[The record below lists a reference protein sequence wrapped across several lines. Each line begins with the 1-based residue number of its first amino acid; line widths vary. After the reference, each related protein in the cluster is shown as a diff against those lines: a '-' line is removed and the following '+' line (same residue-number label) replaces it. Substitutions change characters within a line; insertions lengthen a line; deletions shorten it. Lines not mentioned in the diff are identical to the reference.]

1 MKITKKLIKPFATLL
16 LGVFTLGTLIGCGNK
31 TPVAEGYL
39 WTATKGDVT
48 INLIGTMHPA
58 PSTHNFFNKKVTKIL
73 KNTDVL
79 SVEADITDM
88 AKVTAS
94 QDKLLNTSDKTA
106 KNQLTEDEI
115 KKVNE
120 ILAPSNMNISAL
132 SVLTPAGIVSI
143 LESTMYQEENY
154 TTSFDELLIKKS
166 QEKGIEIHE
175 LESVDFQLDLLN
187 NLYTWDDVK
196 ATIATVTDSSKKD
209 ETIKYLKDT
218 FNAYVDGNIE
228 FLEEDVANMKKEVP
242 EFYDALV
249 TQRNIKMAENIDKL
263 VEDGKNH
270 TIAVGCKHFIGED
283 SVLKELE
290 KRGYTINRL

>member
-16 LGVFTLGTLIGCGNK
+16 LGVFTLGSLIGCGDK
-31 TPVAEGYL
+31 TPAAEGYL
-39 WTATKGDVT
+39 WTATKGDIT

-88 AKVTAS
+88 TKVTAS

-143 LESTMYQEENY
+143 LESTMYQ
-154 TTSFDELLIKKS
+154 
-166 QEKGIEIHE
+166 G
-175 LESVDFQLDLLN
+175 
-187 NLYTWDDVK
+187 
-196 ATIATVTDSSKKD
+196 
-209 ETIKYLKDT
+209 
-218 FNAYVDGNIE
+218 
-228 FLEEDVANMKKEVP
+228 
-242 EFYDALV
+242 
-249 TQRNIKMAENIDKL
+249 
-263 VEDGKNH
+263 
-270 TIAVGCKHFIGED
+270 
-283 SVLKELE
+283 
-290 KRGYTINRL
+290 

>member
-1 MKITKKLIKPFATLL
+1 
-16 LGVFTLGTLIGCGNK
+16 
-31 TPVAEGYL
+31 
-39 WTATKGDVT
+39 
-48 INLIGTMHPA
+48 
-58 PSTHNFFNKKVTKIL
+58 
-73 KNTDVL
+73 
-79 SVEADITDM
+79 
-88 AKVTAS
+88 
-94 QDKLLNTSDKTA
+94 
-106 KNQLTEDEI
+106 
-115 KKVNE
+115 
-120 ILAPSNMNISAL
+120 
-132 SVLTPAGIVSI
+132 
-143 LESTMYQEENY
+143 MYQGENY

-196 ATIATVTDSSKKD
+196 ATISTVADSTKKE

-249 TQRNIKMAENIDKL
+249 TQRNIKMAENIDNL